1 MTMKQLLEYLMTF
14 IKCCKKPYYIMVA
27 ESKLI
32 CVNKELSVMCVM
44 NILVDPCI
52 EICTTIDDINKG
64 LNDENWMFNDA
75 KIYFMVMRF
84 LRKYESYNNII
95 YYCEDFN
102 ASEEIAKLTT
112 MKVKD
117 GSVMYNLDNRV
128 LLPFFSGLI
137 PLTKTDSLSLT
148 IYGVSETESVVKYT
162 IHKKKIKTDIDLYFC
177 LMNL

>member
-14 IKCCKKPYYIMVA
+14 IKCCKKPYYIVVTK
-27 ESKLI
+27 SKLI
-32 CVNKELSVMCVM
+32 CVNEELSVMYTM
-44 NILVDPCI
+44 NILVEPCV
-52 EICTTIDDINKG
+52 EIAATIDDINKG
-64 LNDENWMFNDA
+64 LNDENFMFHDA
-75 KIYFMVMRF
+75 KIYFMIMEF

-95 YYCEDFN
+95 YYCEDFK
-102 ASEEIAKLTT
+102 ASEEISKLTT

-117 GSVMYNLDNRV
+117 GSVMYNLDDRV

-137 PLTKTDSLSLT
+137 PLTKTDGLDLT
-148 IYGVSETESVVKYT
+148 IYGVSETESAIKYT